1 MFTRL
6 REDIATIRERD
17 PAARSAWEVITCYP
31 GLHALVLHRLAHA
44 CWQAKRRWLARFIS
58 QMARFLTGIEIHPG
72 ATVGRRVFID
82 HGMGVVIGETAQ
94 IGDDCTIYQGVTL
107 GGTSLT
113 RGAKRHPTLE
123 RGVIVGAGAKV
134 LGGFT
139 IGMEAKI
146 GSNAV
151 VTKPVPARGTAVGNP
166 ARIIVPAAS
175 SAASSAAASAGSNAD
190 SSSVARDAKRSTE
203 TSAFCAYGITPNAD
217 DPVSLAIHGL
227 IDHAATQSKRIDEIV
242 DALERLGTSLEGL
255 QGADAALLDLRRLSA
270 AIAGKVEGAVAER

>member
-17 PAARSAWEVITCYP
+17 PAARSAWEVLTCYP

-58 QMARFLTGIEIHPG
+58 QMARFMTGIEIHPG
-72 ATVGRRVFID
+72 ATLGRRVFID

-94 IGDDCTIYQGVTL
+94 VGDDCTIYQGVTL

-139 IGMEAKI
+139 IGADAKI

-166 ARIIVPAAS
+166 ARIIVPAAAAVVATAS
-175 SAASSAAASAGSNAD
+175 ASSANSAARESKVTSE
-190 SSSVARDAKRSTE
+190 K
-203 TSAFCAYGITPNAD
+203 SAFCAYGITPNAD

-270 AIAGKVEGAVAER
+270 AIAGKMEGAVAER